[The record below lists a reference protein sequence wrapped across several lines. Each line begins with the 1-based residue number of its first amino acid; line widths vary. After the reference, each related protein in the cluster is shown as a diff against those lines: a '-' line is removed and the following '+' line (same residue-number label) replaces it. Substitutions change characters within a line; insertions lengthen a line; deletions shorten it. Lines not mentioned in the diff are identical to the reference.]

1 MEADETRWG
10 LEQAHSQLRF
20 LCSTDGMPMQTAP
33 SNDIASQF
41 CSWLCDVVAWAG
53 KNRPLDDDELQFM
66 NELLR
71 EEAEKE
77 YQKRRQEEAE
87 LEEFRKVRE
96 SRLHSGVP

>member
-1 MEADETRWG
+1 
-10 LEQAHSQLRF
+10 
-20 LCSTDGMPMQTAP
+20 MPMQTAP